1 MSVSPVEVKQCFVLS
16 EMVRDCAGQDPS
28 QFRRCIEEKEQ
39 AVRAM
44 REPQLNQRISN
55 VGSRIRASEYV
66 RRKWRFETISID
78 QTQVFRDAGG
88 LPVDLTGGSVKDVA
102 ARVGPSIRVI
112 PQCRAKTAIP
122 GIISMAEIIGSVKLL
137 SVIALPTGD
146 PYRAYSASIRWHL
159 DDGSM
164 RSIGLALS
172 GKIALNA
179 YLASRL
185 P

>member
-1 MSVSPVEVKQCFVLS
+1 MPVSPAEVKQCFVLS
-16 EMVRDCAGQDPS
+16 EMVKDCAGQDTR

-44 REPQLNQRISN
+44 NASQLNQRIPN
-55 VGSRIRASEYV
+55 VGDRVRATEYD
-66 RRKWRFETISID
+66 RREWRFDTISID
-78 QTQVFRDAGG
+78 HTQVFGDAGE
-88 LPVDLTGGSVKDVA
+88 LPPELTWGSVKDVA
-102 ARVGPSIRVI
+102 ARVGPKLGLI

-146 PYRAYSASIRWHL
+146 PYRAYSASIKWHL

-172 GKIALNA
+172 GRIALNA
-179 YLASRL
+179 YVASKL